1 MFGLFE
7 GVRKIDGEE
16 FRLEG
21 EFSDVGEAKA
31 WCAHYNSYNYK
42 ARVIPNASHQTFQVW
57 VSTFPVSS
65 APAQQAP
72 AKPPTE

>member
-57 VSTFPVSS
+57 VSTYPAS
-65 APAQQAP
+65 AGAAPQQQAE
-72 AKPPTE
+72 KQG